1 MAKQFMFKQS
11 QKFRIISGNACFYTT
26 AKQIRAGVGDLERF
40 NDALQCALFALES
53 MQANNIPPSGLSGQ
67 WYSTPVQIDKAN

>member
-11 QKFRIISGNACFYTT
+11 QKFRIISGGACFYTT
-26 AKQIRAGVGDLERF
+26 AKQIRAGVGDLGRF
-40 NDALQCALFALES
+40 NEALQCALFALES
-53 MQANNIPPSGLSGQ
+53 SQSNNIPPSGLSGQ